1 MTERKSDFNRSG
13 QSPRPPRIT
22 LKALAS
28 HLGLSPTTVSF
39 VISGSPLAETIAK
52 STRDRIW
59 AASEALNY
67 RPNVFARYLHTKKTY
82 SVAVLVPDVSDEYS
96 AALIGGIESC
106 LAKKG
111 FFYFVVSHR
120 GAPELMEK
128 SPETLLDRGVEGMI
142 FINTPL
148 HQALPV
154 PVVAI
159 CDITEGPGV
168 TRITI
173 DNGKAAILA
182 ADHLVQLGHR
192 EIAVIKGPQGNG
204 DTEGRWRALRKACR
218 QKNMHI
224 DPLNV
229 THLGVYPACNERTMA
244 ENGFN
249 AARELLAHDRPFT
262 ALIAFNDAS
271 AMGAIRALADA
282 GFRVPQDISVLGFD
296 DIPQSSFTVPRLT
309 TIRQPLTSMGELAAE
324 TLLEKIAGN
333 TLGPG
338 VLKIEP
344 ELVVRETTA
353 PCATQIAG
361 KRTASN
367 VAALGPSRRV
377 LPDLHGSLG

>member
-1 MTERKSDFNRSG
+1 MTERKSDSNVSA
-13 QSPRPPRIT
+13 QAPRPQRTT
-22 LKALAS
+22 LKTLAN

-39 VISGSPLAETIAK
+39 VISGSPLAGTIAK

-59 AASEALNY
+59 AASEELNY

-128 SPETLLDRGVEGMI
+128 SPDTLLDRGVEGMI

-148 HQALPV
+148 HQPLPV

-159 CDITEGPGV
+159 CDITEGPGI
-168 TRITI
+168 TRIMI
-173 DNGKAAILA
+173 DNCKAAAMA

-192 EIAVIKGPQGNG
+192 EIAVIKGPKGNG
-204 DTEGRWRALRKACR
+204 DTEDRWRALRKACR
-218 QKNMHI
+218 QKNIHI

-229 THLGVYPACNERTMA
+229 AHLGVYPACNERTMA
-244 ENGFN
+244 ENGFD
-249 AARELLAHDRPFT
+249 AARELLAHDKPFT
-262 ALIAFNDAS
+262 ALVAFNDAS

-309 TIRQPLTSMGELAAE
+309 TIRQPLASMGVLAAE

-333 TLGPG
+333 TSGPRL
-338 VLKIEP
+338 LKIQP

-353 PCATQIAG
+353 PCGGKVVSASVAIQPKTIA
-361 KRTASN
+361 
-367 VAALGPSRRV
+367 
-377 LPDLHGSLG
+377 LPEA

>member
-1 MTERKSDFNRSG
+1 MTQRKSSASSTSG
-13 QSPRPPRIT
+13 EAPKPQRTT

-59 AASEALNY
+59 AASEELNY
-67 RPNVFARYLHTKKTY
+67 RPNVFARYLRTKKTY

-120 GAPELMEK
+120 GAPELLEK
-128 SPETLLDRGVEGMI
+128 SPDTLLDRGVEGMI
-142 FINTPL
+142 FISTPL
-148 HQALPV
+148 HRPLPV

-159 CDITEGPGV
+159 CDMTDVPGI
-168 TRITI
+168 TRIRI
-173 DNGKAAILA
+173 DNGKAAMLA
-182 ADHLVQLGHR
+182 VEHLVQLGHR
-192 EIAVIKGPQGNG
+192 EFAVIKGPEGNS
-204 DTEGRWRALRKACR
+204 DTDDRCRALLESFSQNNIEINPA
-218 QKNMHI
+218 
-224 DPLNV
+224 NV
-229 THLGVYPACNERTMA
+229 TDLGVYPACNEKTMA
-244 ENGFN
+244 ENGFD
-249 AARELLAHDRPFT
+249 AARKLLANNEPFT

-271 AMGAIRALADA
+271 AIGAMRALTDA

-296 DIPQSSFTVPRLT
+296 DIPLSSFTVPRLS
-309 TIRQPLTSMGELAAE
+309 TIRQPLASMGELAAE

-333 TLGPG
+333 TAGPRL
-338 VLKIEP
+338 LKIQP

-353 PCATQIAG
+353 RCARHPATKLSAASKAERVHLIAQ
-361 KRTASN
+361 
-367 VAALGPSRRV
+367 PE
-377 LPDLHGSLG
+377 

>member
-1 MTERKSDFNRSG
+1 MSERKLVNNSSG
-13 QSPRPPRIT
+13 QAPRPPRTT
-22 LKALAS
+22 LKALAH

-59 AASEALNY
+59 AASEELNY
-67 RPNVFARYLHTKKTY
+67 RPNVFARYLHTKKSY

-148 HQALPV
+148 HQSLPV

-159 CDITEGPGV
+159 CDITEGPGI
-168 TRITI
+168 TRIMI
-173 DNGKAAILA
+173 DNNKAAALA

-192 EIAVIKGPQGNG
+192 DIAVIQGPQGNG
-204 DTEGRWRALRKACR
+204 DTEHRWRALRKACR
-218 QKNMHI
+218 QKEIQI

-229 THLGVYPACNERTMA
+229 AHLGVYPACNERTMA
-244 ENGFN
+244 ENGFD
-249 AARELLAHDRPFT
+249 AARELLAHDKPFT
-262 ALIAFNDAS
+262 ALVAFNDAS
-271 AMGAIRALADA
+271 AIGAIRALADA
-282 GFRVPQDISVLGFD
+282 GLRVPQDISVLGFD

-309 TIRQPLTSMGELAAE
+309 TIRQPLASMGELAAE

-333 TLGPG
+333 SAGPG
-338 VLKIEP
+338 LLKIEP

-353 PCATQIAG
+353 PCAPRSAGIKIA
-361 KRTASN
+361 TNFACP
-367 VAALGPSRRV
+367 APIIALPEA
-377 LPDLHGSLG
+377 